1 MGGESGVSGFS
12 RHPRHRPSRAPVR
25 PPRGREAPDLPSRRA
40 RGSHL
45 ASGALAVRA
54 DHGARA
60 NALKDE
66 LGEEG
71 AAAALLDKEGI
82 KDFKFHAT
90 VQSRTADRMA
100 GVPRAPLRGAAAAP
114 AGG

>member
-1 MGGESGVSGFS
+1 M
-12 RHPRHRPSRAPVR
+12 
-25 PPRGREAPDLPSRRA
+25 
-40 RGSHL
+40 
-45 ASGALAVRA
+45 RA
-54 DHGARA
+54 DRGARA

-90 VQSRTADRMA
+90 VQSRTAAGHGRRAPGAAPGGGRRSGGAGTAA
-100 GVPRAPLRGAAAAP
+100 GVAP
-114 AGG
+114 AG

>member
-1 MGGESGVSGFS
+1 M
-12 RHPRHRPSRAPVR
+12 
-25 PPRGREAPDLPSRRA
+25 
-40 RGSHL
+40 

-114 AGG
+114 AGGGLQLVWLRRGEWSARARRSRRRWCAPAAARD